1 MFNFT
6 FMILVRTHR
15 RTHRRL
21 SLGLRLLGSGFLGC
35 RAFLGSQVRVGEARS
50 SSSRGGGYIVV
61 VSVVIV
67 LFVVIVIVEWPWG
80 ALK

>member
-1 MFNFT
+1 MV
-6 FMILVRTHR
+6 LVRTHR

-61 VSVVIV
+61 VSVVIA
-67 LFVVIVIVEWPWG
+67 LFMVVMIVEWPWG
-80 ALK
+80 AFE